1 VTWDAGGTNSYRMG
15 AEGKYD
21 LQLSPNHDPQN
32 LRPIPVRQDRGCVKV
47 KTTGVSVSDKVK
59 VIDGFTGREIIKKI
73 FLLLLQQFCLKRLI
87 KALTCIELFRWIFLK
102 E

>member
-1 VTWDAGGTNSYRMG
+1 MTWDAGGTNSYRMG

-59 VIDGFTGREIIKKI
+59 VIDGFTGREIMTFFFILNLKKRGDLRRH
-73 FLLLLQQFCLKRLI
+73 FDC
-87 KALTCIELFRWIFLK
+87 
-102 E
+102 

>member
-1 VTWDAGGTNSYRMG
+1 MIDIILCVSGWIDVTWDAGGTNSYRMG

-59 VIDGFTGREIIKKI
+59 VHKNLDN
-73 FLLLLQQFCLKRLI
+73 
-87 KALTCIELFRWIFLK
+87 
-102 E
+102 

>member
-21 LQLSPNHDPQN
+21 LQLSPHHDPQN

-47 KTTGVSVSDKVK
+47 KNTGASVSDKVK
-59 VIDGFTGREIIKKI
+59 VIDGFTGREIMTFFFI
-73 FLLLLQQFCLKRLI
+73 LNL
-87 KALTCIELFRWIFLK
+87 
-102 E
+102 